1 MKVRLAVPSVTLAI
15 TSVLALVAC
24 ADASI
29 DPGDGGGI
37 DHGTARDQVLVRVS
51 FEGGFTPIEWTYT
64 NFPTFSLYGDGTLVL
79 PGAQI
84 ELYPGPALPAISRR
98 QIEEP
103 GIQAILEEAL
113 DAVADIPG
121 NLDDLGFM
129 GIADAPTTVIS
140 VSADGLNR
148 TIRAYALAELSER
161 PDGMPDEEYRAR
173 LRLQQLVTK
182 LGTLDTWLPIGSLGP
197 EAGYEASA
205 ARLFVGPYRKV
216 DDLPQEPALWPLEG
230 ALDSFG
236 SVANGSEMQCGVV
249 EGANWEAVRGAA
261 SRANELTP
269 WTDAGSTFSILF
281 RPLLPDETGC

>member
-1 MKVRLAVPSVTLAI
+1 MIRPVVPSLVLL
-15 TSVLALVAC
+15 LALVAC
-24 ADASI
+24 ADAPV
-29 DPGDGGGI
+29 DPGDGGI

-84 ELYPGPALPAISRR
+84 ELYPGPALPAISSR
-98 QIEEP
+98 QVEEP
-103 GIQAILEEAL
+103 GIQAILAEAL
-113 DAVADIPG
+113 DAIADVPA

-140 VSADGLNR
+140 VTADGVSR
-148 TIRAYALAELSER
+148 TIRAYALSELTER
-161 PDGMPDEEYRAR
+161 PDGMPEEEYRAR

-182 LGTLDTWLPIGSLGP
+182 LGTLEAWLPAGSLGH

-205 ARLFVGPYRKV
+205 ARLFVGPYRRV
-216 DDLPQEPALWPLEG
+216 DDLPQESIPWPLEG
-230 ALDSFG
+230 DLAVFG
-236 SVANGSEMQCGVV
+236 DVANGSNMRCGVV
-249 EGANWEAVRGAA
+249 QGESWAAVHEAA

-269 WTDAGSTFSILF
+269 WTDAGDRFSILF
-281 RPLLPDETGC
+281 RPLLPDEAGC